1 VTPPPGSETDAQL
14 VARAVDEL
22 VERTRFPIAFGG
34 LQSGDAV
41 HVTAVAGART
51 AHLDGL
57 VVRAGRGLGG
67 RALVEKRPRLAMD
80 YRSSRSITHDYDRA
94 VLGEG
99 ISTLL
104 AVPVMV
110 GSRPR
115 GVIYCAS
122 WTQAPVAGIAGAAFG
137 IASELGTELRVRE
150 EVERRVALAAPP
162 PAPMSARAREELRS
176 SYAELRRISAT
187 VDDPAL
193 RESLAALER
202 RIAAITHDETAA
214 TQSPAVRLS
223 PREVDVL
230 ACAALGAT
238 NAEIGGTLGLRE
250 MTVKSYLQS
259 AMAKLDASTR
269 HAAVAKARKAGILP

>member
-1 VTPPPGSETDAQL
+1 MTPPPGSETDAQL

-22 VERTRFPIAFGG
+22 VERTRFPVAFGG

-57 VVRAGRGLGG
+57 VVRSGRGLGG

-150 EVERRVALAAPP
+150 EVERRLARDPRPAAPL
-162 PAPMSARAREELRS
+162 SAGAREELRS
-176 SYAELRRISAT
+176 SYAELRRISAG
-187 VDDPAL
+187 VDDPEL
-193 RESLAALER
+193 RESLGALER
-202 RIAAITHDETAA
+202 RIAALAHDE
-214 TQSPAVRLS
+214 SPEPSAVRLS
-223 PREVDVL
+223 PREIDVL
-230 ACAALGAT
+230 ACAAIGAT
-238 NAEIGGTLGLRE
+238 NAEIGSTLGLRE
-250 MTVKSYLQS
+250 LTVKSYLQS

-269 HAAVAKARKAGILP
+269 HAAVAAARKAGILP

>member
-1 VTPPPGSETDAQL
+1 MTPPPGSETDVQL

-22 VERTRFPIAFGG
+22 VERTRFPVAFGG

-51 AHLDGL
+51 THLDGL
-57 VVRAGRGLGG
+57 VVRSGRGLGG

-150 EVERRVALAAPP
+150 EVERRLALDPRP
-162 PAPMSARAREELRS
+162 VAPMSASAREELRE
-176 SYAELRRISAT
+176 SYAELRRISAG
-187 VDDPAL
+187 VDDAAL
-193 RESLAALER
+193 RESLVALER
-202 RIAAITHDETAA
+202 RIAALSHDEPAEP
-214 TQSPAVRLS
+214 PAVRLS
-223 PREVDVL
+223 RREVDVL
-230 ACAALGAT
+230 ACAAIGAT
-238 NAEIGGTLGLRE
+238 NAEIGSTLGLRE
-250 MTVKSYLQS
+250 LTVKSYLQA